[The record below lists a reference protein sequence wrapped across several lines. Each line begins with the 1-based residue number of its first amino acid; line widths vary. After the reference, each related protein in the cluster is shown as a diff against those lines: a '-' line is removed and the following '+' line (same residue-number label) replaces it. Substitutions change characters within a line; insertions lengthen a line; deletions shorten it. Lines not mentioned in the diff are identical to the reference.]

1 MSDKIAV
8 VYIGDKP
15 SKKDTVTGSRLV
27 FPRHTAVDVESHIAM
42 QLLEFPTVW
51 IRHDALADELDR
63 QEDIARQAA
72 EEAERLAA
80 EQARFAEGQSFVVG
94 EMDLGKMTSAQLATL
109 VEGEDLAI
117 ESQGAKENVGD
128 FRVRVRDALKAKQV
142 AGQGGE

>member
-51 IRHDALADELDR
+51 TRHEALAGELER
-63 QEDIARQAA
+63 QETAAQATA
-72 EEAERLAA
+72 D
-80 EQARFAEGQSFVVG
+80 EQARIATEQARLAEEQSMVVG
-94 EMDLGKMTSAQLATL
+94 DIDLAKLTSAQLATL
-109 VEGEDLAI
+109 IEGEDLGI
-117 ESQGAKENVGD
+117 EQKGPQEKVDD
-128 FRVRVRDALKAKQV
+128 FRVRVRDALKAK
-142 AGQGGE
+142 AARAEG